1 MNKAFSLLTGLL
13 ICCQAII
20 AQINPIASG
29 TEIPMK
35 EVAMKDISGKSVSI
49 TDAMKGNGVLV
60 IFMCNTCPYVI
71 KNQDRISNLTDITTK
86 FDIGMIAINS
96 NEAFRENEDSYEAM
110 KTYAN
115 EIRLNCAYVLDTD
128 NKLADAFGA
137 KRTPECFLFD
147 KNMKLVYHGAIDDN
161 PNDANAVKRNHLA
174 EAMNEIFIGKE
185 VSMKETQSIGCGIK
199 RKKKV

>member
-1 MNKAFSLLTGLL
+1 MNKAISLLTGLL
-13 ICCQAII
+13 ITCQSLFG
-20 AQINPIASG
+20 QINTIAIG

-35 EVAMKDISGKSVSI
+35 EVAMKDISGKSTSI
-49 TDAMKGNGVLV
+49 RDAIKGNGVLV

-71 KNQDRISNLTDITTK
+71 KNQERISNLADITTK
-86 FDIGMIAINS
+86 LDIGMIAINS
-96 NEAFRENEDSYEAM
+96 NEALREQEDSYDAM
-110 KTYAN
+110 KAYAE
-115 EIRLNCAYVLDTD
+115 EIKLNCSYVLDTD

-161 PNDANAVKRNHLA
+161 PNDANAIKRNHLA
-174 EAMNEIFIGKE
+174 EAMNEIFRGKE